1 MRLCEWRKTPA
12 RCRFLFRPRYINLSE
27 VSMHC
32 KQQETNNYTDFF
44 YHFFRDT
51 LLISIP
57 LTIIS
62 ALVLSLPHIS
72 ARVSSSD
79 NFTVSVLSSCTLNSK
94 VNDEHSINT
103 INGTYNADVGRTTLT
118 TFCNDRNGYVVY
130 AVGDSDNTVGNN
142 KLISSINS
150 NYDIVSGT
158 DTSGSTS
165 QWAMKL
171 STLSNNIGDT
181 NNPGYII
188 NNNNE
193 TVATNQGTDT
203 PTIDPSYNNTYG
215 IVPTTWTRVVYKPS
229 GTVNSTSGS
238 SFSTTYSIYTS
249 PTQPAGTY
257 TGQVKYLLTHP
268 SSAAPDTGYIM
279 QNIAEWEDAIPN
291 SGDTVIATDVRDGKG
306 YYVTRLADGHIW
318 MTQNLDFDITRDTV
332 LNSQTTD
339 LNAIYNSSTGQYAE
353 YDTGYTESNDIIYWT
368 PTSIAITTGFQNT
381 GPVTGWINSNTEPY
395 SASKTDSTE
404 TGHASLGNYY
414 NWTAA
419 IASNNSSSLTQNTLS
434 DITKNPKNSICPKGW
449 RLPTISNQSEALPG
463 STNEF
468 ARLNYLYNNNSKTSG
483 IQLKL
488 SPTYF
493 ILSGYIN
500 NSLTAYGAD
509 GYYWSNTL
517 IDASN
522 AYSLGVRDNGVWTKG
537 SYPGKSF
544 GWSIRCIAR

>member
-1 MRLCEWRKTPA
+1 MGYRTTKSK
-12 RCRFLFRPRYINLSE
+12 IKVGS
-27 VSMHC
+27 S
-32 KQQETNNYTDFF
+32 KTNNYTEFY
-44 YHFFRDT
+44 YHFFCNI
-51 LLISIP
+51 LLVSIP
-57 LTIIS
+57 LVIIS
-62 ALVLSLPHIS
+62 ALVLSLPHSS

-130 AVGDSDNTVGNN
+130 AVGDSDNTIGNN

-158 DTSGSTS
+158 DTSGNTS

-171 STLSNNIGDT
+171 SALSDNIGDT
-181 NNPGYII
+181 NNPGYIT
-188 NNNNE
+188 NNSNE

-203 PTIDPSYNNTYG
+203 PIIDPSYNNTFGY
-215 IVPTTWTRVVYKPS
+215 VPTTWTRVVYKPS

-268 SSAAPDTGYIM
+268 SSAGPDTGYIM
-279 QNIAEWEDAIPN
+279 QEVAEWKDDVLVNI
-291 SGDTVIATDVRDGKG
+291 GDTVIATDERDGKG

-318 MTQNLDFDITRDTV
+318 MTQNLDFDITNTT
-332 LNSQTTD
+332 LNSATTD
-339 LNAIYNSSTGQYAE
+339 LNAIYDPSTGQYAE
-353 YDTGYTESNDIIYWT
+353 YNDGYSENNGIIYWKPANT
-368 PTSIAITTGFQNT
+368 ATTIDFKGTTVADWQ
-381 GPVTGWINSNTEPY
+381 NSNTEPY
-395 SASKTDSTE
+395 SASKTDSAG

-419 IASNNSSSLTQNTLS
+419 IASNNSSSLTQDTLS
-434 DITKNPKNSICPKGW
+434 DISNNPKNSICPKGW
-449 RLPTISNQSEALPG
+449 RLPTISDDSASTAG

-468 ARLNYLYNNNSKTSG
+468 ARLNYLYNNSSSTIG
-483 IQLKL
+483 KL
-488 SPTYF
+488 IHDPIYF
-493 ILSGYIN
+493 LRAGYI
-500 NSLTAYGAD
+500 D
-509 GYYWSNTL
+509 GFYTGHNRLGSYWSSTFKENKGYRTFSYG
-517 IDASN
+517 DS
-522 AYSLGVRDNGVWTKG
+522 YSPSAAGDRYYGFSVRCV
-537 SYPGKSF
+537 
-544 GWSIRCIAR
+544 ARSTSE